1 MKLLV
6 MFFALVFACAGA
18 DVAGKWNIVVPG
30 RDGGEMRFTL
40 TIQQDGEKYSGTIM
54 NDNGEGMPISDV
66 RVSESELKF
75 KILADDANY
84 DIAATVEGDKMKGTF
99 KVNDQPGGNFTATKT
114 AR

>member
-6 MFFALVFACAGA
+6 LFFALVSVCAAG
-18 DVAGKWNIVVPG
+18 VEGKWNLLVPG

-40 TIQQDGEKYSGTIM
+40 VIQQQGEKYSGNIM

-66 RVSESELKF
+66 RVTDSELKF

-84 DIAATVEGDKMKGTF
+84 DVSATVEGEKMKGNF
-99 KVNDQPGGNFTATKT
+99 KVNDQPGGTFTATK
-114 AR
+114 AAK